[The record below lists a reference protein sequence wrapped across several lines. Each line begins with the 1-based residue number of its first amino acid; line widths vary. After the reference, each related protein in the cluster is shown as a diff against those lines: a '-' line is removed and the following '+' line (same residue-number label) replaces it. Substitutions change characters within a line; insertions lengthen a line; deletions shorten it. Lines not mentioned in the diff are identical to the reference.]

1 MNKKPLNNKKN
12 IKTKIISVAAAVAL
26 WMYVIAVVDPED
38 RKVIEDIPIKSSQ
51 VQQTDIRRKRGGCLK
66 INLRWPLFSF

>member
-38 RKVIEDIPIKSSQ
+38 RKVIEDSPITIKNT
-51 VQQTDIRRKRGGCLK
+51 QQIEKEGYV
-66 INLRWPLFSF
+66 IYP